1 MKKLFIRNKEGEL
14 ESFELLKIEDTSSLK
29 GNYWYNNFDTKY
41 SFKIRS
47 NLEFLFWLKL
57 NVSNVN
63 FYTLNDDN
71 TGVSW
76 IGNTDGSLRCSKLRG
91 SDKGKV
97 IVKLKFKNLKSN
109 TLNKDILREL
119 QLVNILQ

>member
-76 IGNTDGSLRCSKLRG
+76 IGNTDGSLICSKLRG